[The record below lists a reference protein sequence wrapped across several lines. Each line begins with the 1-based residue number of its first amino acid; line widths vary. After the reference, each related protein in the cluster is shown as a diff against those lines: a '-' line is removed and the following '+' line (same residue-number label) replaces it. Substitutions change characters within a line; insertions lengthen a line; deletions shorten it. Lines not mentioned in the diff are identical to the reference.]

1 MPDYTRSY
9 ELPNKLTGSTP
20 VERVSSENMESTT
33 DTKTSSGSRH
43 TGSHTGSSNGYG
55 MADRFNPYTN
65 DNRTV
70 DQYTDV
76 SSGYDG
82 QEQHGPAT
90 GDVNGTGD
98 GSGAAGADAGVNV
111 TVCNEIEDWWAADG
125 IDGRLAYMY
134 MTW

>member
-1 MPDYTRSY
+1 MPDYTRS
-9 ELPNKLTGSTP
+9 STP

-33 DTKTSSGSRH
+33 DTKTGSGSRH
-43 TGSHTGSSNGYG
+43 TGSHTGSSSGYG

-76 SSGYDG
+76 RGGYDG

-90 GDVNGTGD
+90 DDVNGTGD
-98 GSGAAGADAGVNV
+98 GSGAAGAGGVNV

-125 IDGRLAYMY
+125 IDERLAYMY
-134 MTW
+134 MPW